1 MINAICI
8 GEALVE
14 LRPLGPSSL
23 ARGVAGDAY
32 NTAVYLKRSLARDG
46 EVSFLTVVGDDPL
59 SDRLVA
65 DFRGQDIATGL
76 VMTTPGALPGLYL
89 IELDQHGDRSFHYW
103 RGESAA
109 RRWMTELEE
118 SGNPEALVG
127 ADLIFVSGVSL
138 AILTPE
144 DRGKALALLA
154 SLKGRVG
161 LIAFD
166 PNVRPR
172 LWTNQKAAR
181 ETLTA
186 ACALADVVLA
196 SDVDGEWILDEAD
209 PRAQIALYR
218 DLGCP
223 EVAVTIGEDGVVVWA
238 EGGFTTAP
246 SAAREVVDTSGAG
259 DSFNGAYLAAR
270 LRGASP
276 AIAAREGQALAAR
289 VVATPGAL
297 IAPELSHPH
306 IPTP

>member
-1 MINAICI
+1 MIRAICI

-32 NTAVYLKRSLARDG
+32 NTAVYLKRSLGREG

-59 SDRLVA
+59 SDWLVA
-65 DFRGQDIATGL
+65 DFRRQDISTEL
-76 VMTTPGALPGLYL
+76 VMITPGALPGLYL

-109 RRWMTELEE
+109 RRWITELEE
-118 SGNPEALVG
+118 SRNPESLVG
-127 ADLIFVSGVSL
+127 ADVIFVSGVSL

-154 SLKGRVG
+154 RLKGRVG

-166 PNVRPR
+166 PNVRPK
-172 LWTNQKAAR
+172 LWTSQRAAR

-186 ACALADVVLA
+186 ACALADMVLA
-196 SDVDGEWILDEAD
+196 SDMDGEWLLDEAD
-209 PRAQIALYR
+209 PRAQIEAYR
-218 DLGCP
+218 DLGCA
-223 EVAVTIGEDGVVVWA
+223 EVAVTLGEEGVVVWA
-238 EGGFTTAP
+238 EGAFTTAP
-246 SAAREVVDTSGAG
+246 SASREVVDTSGAG

-270 LRGASP
+270 LLGASP
-276 AIAAREGQALAAR
+276 AVAAREGQGLAAR
-289 VVATPGAL
+289 VIATPGAL
-297 IAPELSHPH
+297 IPPEHSHPH
-306 IPTP
+306 IPSS

>member
-1 MINAICI
+1 MIRAICI

-14 LRPLGPSSL
+14 LRPLGPGSL

-32 NTAVYLKRSLARDG
+32 NTAVYLKRSLGRKG

-59 SDRLVA
+59 SDWLVA
-65 DFRGQDIATGL
+65 DFRRQHIATEL
-76 VMTTPGALPGLYL
+76 VMITPGALPGLYL

-109 RRWMTELEE
+109 RRWITELEE
-118 SGNPEALVG
+118 SRNPESLVG
-127 ADLIFVSGVSL
+127 ADVIFVSGVSL

-144 DRGKALALLA
+144 DRCKALALLA

-166 PNVRPR
+166 PNVRPK
-172 LWTNQKAAR
+172 LWTSQRAAR

-186 ACALADVVLA
+186 ACALADMVLA
-196 SDVDGEWILDEAD
+196 SDIDGEWLLNEAD
-209 PRAQIALYR
+209 PRAQIEVYR
-218 DLGCP
+218 DLGCA
-223 EVAVTIGEDGVVVWA
+223 EVAVTLGEEGVVVWA
-238 EGGFTTAP
+238 EGAFTTAP

-270 LRGASP
+270 LLGASP
-276 AIAAREGQALAAR
+276 AIAAREGQDLAAR

-297 IAPELSHPH
+297 IAPELSRPH
-306 IPTP
+306 IPPS

>member
-1 MINAICI
+1 MIRAICI

-32 NTAVYLKRSLARDG
+32 NTAVYLQRSLARDG

-59 SDRLVA
+59 SDWLVA
-65 DFRGQDIATGL
+65 DFRRQDIATEL

-109 RRWMTELEE
+109 RRWITELEE
-118 SGNPEALVG
+118 SGNPETLVG
-127 ADLIFVSGVSL
+127 ADLIFVSGISL

-166 PNVRPR
+166 PNVRPK
-172 LWTNQKAAR
+172 LWSSQSVAR

-196 SDVDGEWILDEAD
+196 SDVDGGWILGDTD
-209 PRAQIALYR
+209 PRAQIELYR
-218 DLGCP
+218 DLGCS
-223 EVAVTIGEDGVVVWA
+223 EVAVTLGEDGVVVWA

-246 SAAREVVDTSGAG
+246 SVAREVVDTSGAG
-259 DSFNGAYLAAR
+259 DSFNGAYLATR
-270 LRGASP
+270 LLGASP

-306 IPTP
+306 ISTP